1 MKKQLIAGLSVVLIV
16 LTCSISTLH
25 AQKQFTFEDVMK
37 FEELRQPVVSA
48 NGTWI
53 AYGVWP
59 ERGDGEVRVQQVSG
73 NRIHTI
79 ARGERPQLSRN
90 GDFAAAIVQPP
101 FLVQENASRNDRPRT
116 SLALLNTRTG
126 DQTSFDEV
134 QRFAFAANGQT
145 LIIHHHQPKSLDAA
159 AKKNEHLGRPITLV
173 ALPSGE
179 TKTIGFV
186 NESAIDSTGR
196 YFVYAVSDTL
206 TSNNGLYSIDLQG
219 GLSDANAVLTHDL
232 AHISNLSWDD
242 SRLRLAF
249 TATILDT
256 ADAFRPSDAHIA
268 TWAVN
273 GGSAVDTLVGPAH
286 VSSEFRLRAENRL
299 VWTRDGARLFY
310 AVRSAEMVELEEN
323 KSKRD
328 SLTAENMFNLDY
340 ILEDIRGDV
349 WHWNDPLIKTHEKM
363 TWNRRKGHLFTA
375 VYHLEAARSVQ
386 LATHDMP
393 EIDINHNAKWVL
405 GSNNLPYQQLIT
417 WDGNYSDVYKVNI
430 STGERELFLEKSQ
443 FGATLSPNGRFI
455 AYFDDAHWHLHDVS
469 AGRTHNLTQNLPVPF
484 ENEDNDLPR
493 APWGYGIAGWVGND
507 DAVII
512 RDKYDNW
519 QFDTATRVATNLTNG
534 RPEQR
539 VFRILDLAENRVT
552 FAPNEEILYTMYHDY
567 NKNDGFYRGRIGAA
581 GVTRLLEDE
590 AKLTFVAQAQDAG
603 GIVFTNQRY
612 DRFPNLWY
620 ANDNSFRRVRQVTRL
635 HENLNRTWKWG
646 KAELVSWLNVDG
658 REVQGVLIYPGDYE
672 RGKRYPVMVYYYERF
687 SQRLHEFN
695 HPYTNHRP
703 NYAQYTS
710 DGYAVFL
717 PDVWFDVP
725 LPGYSATKNLVPGV
739 QKLVEMGVA
748 DPKAIGLHGHSW
760 SGYLSAHVITQTN
773 IFAAAVAGAPVSNM
787 TSAYSGI
794 RWGSGLARQFQY
806 EQAQSRL
813 GVSMYENHQ
822 PYIENSPVFYA
833 NRINT
838 PLLIQFGD
846 KDDAVPWEQGIE
858 LYLAMR
864 RLGKDAVFLQY
875 HNELHHLRHFPNR
888 LDYAMKMKEYFDHYL
903 KGAPA
908 PAWMTDGVPYL
919 GD

>member
-349 WHWNDPLIKTHEKM
+349 WHSFHANRAGILARSPRFFEKPIPRS
-363 TWNRRKGHLFTA
+363 RRKSGKYCDYLSEYDAGRRKSFHPFQTRCRHCVGRKSHILCRKYIHDCRRNPSDYATR
-375 VYHLEAARSVQ
+375 ES
-386 LATHDMP
+386 LAH
-393 EIDINHNAKWVL
+393 
-405 GSNNLPYQQLIT
+405 
-417 WDGNYSDVYKVNI
+417 
-430 STGERELFLEKSQ
+430 RF
-443 FGATLSPNGRFI
+443 ATLDEFTLFADLFWVSSLGF
-455 AYFDDAHWHLHDVS
+455 AHFC
-469 AGRTHNLTQNLPVPF
+469 TTF
-484 ENEDNDLPR
+484 
-493 APWGYGIAGWVGND
+493 GIHHS
-507 DAVII
+507 
-512 RDKYDNW
+512 
-519 QFDTATRVATNLTNG
+519 F
-534 RPEQR
+534 
-539 VFRILDLAENRVT
+539 
-552 FAPNEEILYTMYHDY
+552 
-567 NKNDGFYRGRIGAA
+567 GRIYVRFRLQIQPVQCDCFA
-581 GVTRLLEDE
+581 GSFGRRHRQWR
-590 AKLTFVAQAQDAG
+590 AFV
-603 GIVFTNQRY
+603 
-612 DRFPNLWY
+612 P
-620 ANDNSFRRVRQVTRL
+620 S
-635 HENLNRTWKWG
+635 
-646 KAELVSWLNVDG
+646 
-658 REVQGVLIYPGDYE
+658 
-672 RGKRYPVMVYYYERF
+672 
-687 SQRLHEFN
+687 
-695 HPYTNHRP
+695 
-703 NYAQYTS
+703 
-710 DGYAVFL
+710 
-717 PDVWFDVP
+717 
-725 LPGYSATKNLVPGV
+725 
-739 QKLVEMGVA
+739 VA
-748 DPKAIGLHGHSW
+748 
-760 SGYLSAHVITQTN
+760 
-773 IFAAAVAGAPVSNM
+773 
-787 TSAYSGI
+787 
-794 RWGSGLARQFQY
+794 
-806 EQAQSRL
+806 
-813 GVSMYENHQ
+813 
-822 PYIENSPVFYA
+822 
-833 NRINT
+833 
-838 PLLIQFGD
+838 
-846 KDDAVPWEQGIE
+846 
-858 LYLAMR
+858 
-864 RLGKDAVFLQY
+864 
-875 HNELHHLRHFPNR
+875 
-888 LDYAMKMKEYFDHYL
+888 
-903 KGAPA
+903 
-908 PAWMTDGVPYL
+908 
-919 GD
+919 